1 MKKMNLPNKLTVLRV
16 ILLPFFMFFLLCF
29 EIGPRLHTILALA
42 IFAVAS
48 LTDMLDGKIARSQ
61 NLVTTFGKF
70 LDPLADK
77 LLVMVALICF
87 TFERWI
93 DPIAVVIILAREFM
107 VTGLRLVV
115 AGEGVV
121 VAAGIWGKLK
131 TAFTMVAMIAIMF
144 LQILFPEL
152 KGAPDLS
159 WHSPIFLI
167 NEVLIWIAVILTVI
181 SGGVYVK
188 AYGKYIDPNE

>member
-16 ILLPFFMFFLLCF
+16 VLIPLFMLFMLCF
-29 EIGPRLHTILALA
+29 EIGPRLHTILAMA
-42 IFAVAS
+42 VFIVAS
-48 LTDMLDGKIARSQ
+48 LTDMLDGKIAREQ
-61 NLVTTFGKF
+61 NLVTNFGKF

-77 LLVMVALICF
+77 LLVMVALISF

-93 DPIAVVIILAREFM
+93 DPVAVVIILAREFM

-115 AGEGVV
+115 ANEGVV

-131 TAFTMVAMIAIMF
+131 TAFTMVAMCVIMF

-152 KGAPDLS
+152 KGAPDLN
-159 WHSPIFLI
+159 WGHPVFII
-167 NEVLIWIAVILTVI
+167 NEVLIWISVILTVI
-181 SGGVYVK
+181 SGGIYLK

>member
-16 ILLPFFMFFLLCF
+16 VLIPLFMLFMLCF
-29 EIGPRLHTILALA
+29 EIGPRLHTILAM
-42 IFAVAS
+42 AVFIIAS
-48 LTDMLDGKIARSQ
+48 LTDMLDGKIAREQ
-61 NLVTTFGKF
+61 NLVTNFGKF
-70 LDPLADK
+70 LDPLVDK
-77 LLVMVALICF
+77 LLVMVALISF

-93 DPIAVVIILAREFM
+93 DPVAVVIILAREFM

-115 AGEGVV
+115 ANEGIV

-131 TAFTMVAMIAIMF
+131 TAFTMVAMCIIMF

-152 KGAPDLS
+152 KGAPDLN
-159 WHSPIFLI
+159 WVNPVFII
-167 NEVLIWIAVILTVI
+167 NEVLIWISVILTVI
-181 SGGVYVK
+181 SGGIYLK

>member
-16 ILLPFFMFFLLCF
+16 VLIPLFMLFMLCF
-29 EIGPRLHTILALA
+29 EIGPRLHTILAM
-42 IFAVAS
+42 AVFIIAS
-48 LTDMLDGKIARSQ
+48 LTDMLDGKIAREQ
-61 NLVTTFGKF
+61 NLVTNFGKF

-77 LLVMVALICF
+77 LLVMVALISF

-93 DPIAVVIILAREFM
+93 DPVAVVIILAREFM

-115 AGEGVV
+115 ANEGIV
-121 VAAGIWGKLK
+121 VAAGIWGKMK
-131 TAFTMVAMIAIMF
+131 TAFTMVAMCIIMF

-152 KGAPDLS
+152 KGAPDLN
-159 WHSPIFLI
+159 WVNPVFII
-167 NEVLIWIAVILTVI
+167 NEVLIWISVILTVI
-181 SGGVYVK
+181 SGGIYLK

>member
-16 ILLPFFMFFLLCF
+16 VLIPLFMLFMLCF
-29 EIGPRLHTILALA
+29 EIGPKLHTILAM
-42 IFAVAS
+42 AVFIIAS
-48 LTDMLDGKIARSQ
+48 LTDMLDGKIAREQ
-61 NLVTTFGKF
+61 NLVTNFGKF

-77 LLVMVALICF
+77 LLVMVALISF

-93 DPIAVVIILAREFM
+93 DPVAVVIILAREFM

-115 AGEGVV
+115 ANEGVV

-131 TAFTMVAMIAIMF
+131 TAFTMVAMCIIMF

-152 KGAPDLS
+152 KGAPDLN
-159 WHSPIFLI
+159 WVNPIFII
-167 NEVLIWIAVILTVI
+167 NEVLIWIAVVLTVI
-181 SGGVYVK
+181 SGGIYLK

>member
-16 ILLPFFMFFLLCF
+16 VLIPLFMLFMLCF
-29 EIGPRLHTILALA
+29 EIGPRLHTILAM
-42 IFAVAS
+42 AVFIIAS
-48 LTDMLDGKIARSQ
+48 LTDILDGKIAREQ
-61 NLVTTFGKF
+61 NLVTNFGKF

-77 LLVMVALICF
+77 LLVMVALISF

-93 DPIAVVIILAREFM
+93 DPVAVVIILAREFM

-115 AGEGVV
+115 ANEGIV

-131 TAFTMVAMIAIMF
+131 TAFTMVAMCIIMF

-152 KGAPDLS
+152 KGAPDLN
-159 WHSPIFLI
+159 WVNPVFII
-167 NEVLIWIAVILTVI
+167 NEVLIWISVILTVI
-181 SGGVYVK
+181 SGGIYLK

>member
-1 MKKMNLPNKLTVLRV
+1 MKQMNLPNKLTVLRV
-16 ILLPFFMFFLLCF
+16 VLIPFFMFFLICF
-29 EIGPRLHTILALA
+29 ELGERLHTILALVVFVA
-42 IFAVAS
+42 AS

-77 LLVMVALICF
+77 LLVMVALISF

-93 DPIAVVIILAREFM
+93 DPVAVVIILAREFM

-121 VAAGIWGKLK
+121 VAAGIWGKAK
-131 TAFTMVAMIAIMF
+131 TAFTMVAMIVIMF
-144 LQILFPEL
+144 LQILYPEL
-152 KGAPDLS
+152 KGAPDLLC
-159 WHSPIFLI
+159 HSAIFLI
-167 NEVLIWIAVILTVI
+167 NEALIWIAVVLTVI
-181 SGGVYVK
+181 SGAIYVK

>member
-1 MKKMNLPNKLTVLRV
+1 MKGMNLPNKLTVLRV
-16 ILLPFFMFFLLCF
+16 VLIPFFMFFLLF
-29 EIGPRLHTILALA
+29 TGMGERLHTILALA
-42 IFAVAS
+42 VFAAAS
-48 LTDMLDGKIARSQ
+48 LTDMLDGKIARAQ

-77 LLVMVALICF
+77 LLVMVALISF
-87 TFERWI
+87 TFDRWI

-131 TAFTMVAMIAIMF
+131 TAFTMVAMIVIML
-144 LQILFPEL
+144 LQIIFPGL
-152 KGAPDLS
+152 GSGGALEWS
-159 WHSPIFLI
+159 SPIFLV
-167 NEVLIWIAVILTVI
+167 NEALIWIAVVLTVI
-181 SGGVYVK
+181 SGWIYLK

>member
-16 ILLPFFMFFLLCF
+16 VLIPLFMLFMLCF
-29 EIGPRLHTILALA
+29 EIGPRLHTILAMSVF
-42 IFAVAS
+42 IIAS
-48 LTDMLDGKIARSQ
+48 LTDMLDGKIAREQ
-61 NLVTTFGKF
+61 NLVTNFGKF

-77 LLVMVALICF
+77 LLVMVALISF

-93 DPIAVVIILAREFM
+93 DPVAVVIILAREFM

-115 AGEGVV
+115 ANEGIV

-131 TAFTMVAMIAIMF
+131 TAFTMVAMCIIMF

-152 KGAPDLS
+152 KGAPDLN
-159 WHSPIFLI
+159 WVNPVFII
-167 NEVLIWIAVILTVI
+167 NEVLIWISVILTVI
-181 SGGVYVK
+181 SGGIYLK

>member
-1 MKKMNLPNKLTVLRV
+1 MNLPNKLTVLRV
-16 ILLPFFMFFLLCF
+16 ALLPFFMVFLLCY
-29 EIGPRLHTILALA
+29 ELGPRLHTILAMVVF
-42 IFAVAS
+42 IVAS
-48 LTDMLDGKIARSQ
+48 VTDMLDGKIARSQ

-77 LLVMVALICF
+77 LLVMVALISF

-93 DPIAVVIILAREFM
+93 DPVAVVIILAREFM

-121 VAAGIWGKLK
+121 VPAGIWGKLK

-144 LQILFPEL
+144 LQILFPDM
-152 KGAPDLS
+152 KGSPDLN
-159 WHSPIFLI
+159 WGSPIFLI
-167 NEVLIWIAVILTVI
+167 NEVLIWIAVVLTVI
-181 SGGVYVK
+181 SGGIYVK

>member
-16 ILLPFFMFFLLCF
+16 ILIPFFMFFMLFF
-29 EIGPRLHTILALA
+29 ELGARLHTILAMIVFIA
-42 IFAVAS
+42 AS
-48 LTDMLDGKIARSQ
+48 LTDMQDGKIARSQ

-93 DPIAVVIILAREFM
+93 DPLAVVIILAREFM

-131 TAFTMVAMIAIMF
+131 TAFTMVAMIAIML
-144 LQILFPEL
+144 LQVIYPEL
-152 KGAPDLS
+152 KGAPDLD
-159 WHSPIFLI
+159 WTHPIFLI
-167 NEVLIWIAVILTVI
+167 NEALIWIAVILTVI
-181 SGGVYVK
+181 SGGVYLK

>member
-16 ILLPFFMFFLLCF
+16 ILIPFFMFFLMFF
-29 EIGPRLHTILALA
+29 EIGERLHMILALVLFVA
-42 IFAVAS
+42 AS

-61 NLVTTFGKF
+61 NLVTKFGKF

-87 TFERWI
+87 TFERLI
-93 DPIAVVIILAREFM
+93 DPVAVVIILAREFM

-144 LQILFPEL
+144 LQILYPDW
-152 KGAPDLS
+152 KGSPDLN
-159 WHSPIFLI
+159 WGHPIFLI
-167 NEVLIWIAVILTVI
+167 NEALIWIAVVLTVI
-181 SGGVYVK
+181 SGWQYLK

>member
-16 ILLPFFMFFLLCF
+16 VLIPLFMLFMLCF
-29 EIGPRLHTILALA
+29 EIGPRLHTILAM
-42 IFAVAS
+42 AVFIIAS
-48 LTDMLDGKIARSQ
+48 LTDMLDGKIAREQ
-61 NLVTTFGKF
+61 NLVTNFGKF

-77 LLVMVALICF
+77 LLVMVALISF

-93 DPIAVVIILAREFM
+93 DPVAVVIILAREFM

-115 AGEGVV
+115 ANEGIV

-131 TAFTMVAMIAIMF
+131 TAFTMVAMCIIMF

-152 KGAPDLS
+152 KGAPDLN
-159 WHSPIFLI
+159 WVNPVFII
-167 NEVLIWIAVILTVI
+167 NEVLIWISVILTVI
-181 SGGVYVK
+181 SGGIYLK

>member
-16 ILLPFFMFFLLCF
+16 ALIPFFMFFLLFF
-29 EIGPRLHTILALA
+29 ELGERLHMILAM
-42 IFAVAS
+42 IVFIVAS

-77 LLVMVALICF
+77 LLVMVALITF
-87 TFERWI
+87 AFERLI
-93 DPIAVVIILAREFM
+93 DPVSVVIILSREFM

-131 TAFTMVAMIAIMF
+131 TAFTMIAMIAIMF
-144 LQILFPEL
+144 LQVLVPAE
-152 KGAPDLS
+152 KGSPDLN
-159 WHSPIFLI
+159 WHSAIFLV
-167 NEVLIWIAVILTVI
+167 NEALIWISVVLTVI
-181 SGGVYVK
+181 SGWIYLK

>member
-16 ILLPFFMFFLLCF
+16 VLIPLFMLFMLCF
-29 EIGPRLHTILALA
+29 EIGPRLHTILAM
-42 IFAVAS
+42 AVFIIAS
-48 LTDMLDGKIARSQ
+48 LTDMLDGKIAREQ
-61 NLVTTFGKF
+61 NLVTNFGKF

-77 LLVMVALICF
+77 LLVMVALISF

-93 DPIAVVIILAREFM
+93 DPVAVVIILAREFM

-115 AGEGVV
+115 ANEGIV

-131 TAFTMVAMIAIMF
+131 TAFTMVAMCIIMF

-152 KGAPDLS
+152 KGAPDLN
-159 WHSPIFLI
+159 WVNPVFIT
-167 NEVLIWIAVILTVI
+167 NEVLIWISVILTVI
-181 SGGVYVK
+181 SGGIYLK

>member
-16 ILLPFFMFFLLCF
+16 VLIPLFMLFMLCF
-29 EIGPRLHTILALA
+29 EIGPKLHTILAMVVF
-42 IFAVAS
+42 IIAS
-48 LTDMLDGKIARSQ
+48 LTDMLDGKIAREQ
-61 NLVTTFGKF
+61 NLVTNFGKF

-77 LLVMVALICF
+77 LLVMVALISF

-93 DPIAVVIILAREFM
+93 DPVAVVIILAREFM

-115 AGEGVV
+115 ANEGVV

-131 TAFTMVAMIAIMF
+131 TAFTMVAMCIIMF

-152 KGAPDLS
+152 KGAPDLN
-159 WHSPIFLI
+159 WVNPIFII
-167 NEVLIWIAVILTVI
+167 NEVLIWIAVVLTVI
-181 SGGVYVK
+181 SGGIYLK

>member
-1 MKKMNLPNKLTVLRV
+1 MKSMNLPNKLTVLRV
-16 ILLPFFMFFLLCF
+16 VLIPFFMFCLLF
-29 EIGPRLHTILALA
+29 SGLGERMHTILALV
-42 IFAVAS
+42 IFAAAS

-77 LLVMVALICF
+77 LLVMVALISF
-87 TFERWI
+87 AYERWI
-93 DPIAVVIILAREFM
+93 DPVSVAIILSREFM

-144 LQILFPEL
+144 LQILFPMSSEGVL
-152 KGAPDLS
+152 LEMS
-159 WHSPIFLI
+159 NPII
-167 NEVLIWIAVILTVI
+167 IVNEVLIWIAVVLTVI
-181 SGGVYVK
+181 SGWIYLK

>member
-1 MKKMNLPNKLTVLRV
+1 MKGMNLPNKLTVLRV
-16 ILLPFFMFFLLCF
+16 ALLPFFMFFLLF
-29 EIGPRLHTILALA
+29 AGMGERLHTILAMVVFA
-42 IFAVAS
+42 IAS
-48 LTDMLDGKIARSQ
+48 LTDMLDGKIARSR
-61 NLVTTFGKF
+61 NLVTNFGKF

-77 LLVMVALICF
+77 LLVTVALVSF
-87 TFERWI
+87 AYEHWI
-93 DPIAVVIILAREFM
+93 DPAAVVIILAREFM

-144 LQILFPEL
+144 LQILFPTPNTAL
-152 KGAPDLS
+152 DLS
-159 WHSPIFLI
+159 SPIILV
-167 NEVLIWIAVILTVI
+167 NEALIWISVVLTVI
-181 SGGVYVK
+181 SGWVYVK